1 MRESDGR
8 DVNSALK
15 NNIEGIIIKWTHQ
28 VFVNSAQCV
37 LVLAHATLGG
47 LGVVLGIFVIVFVF
61 YSLRT
66 AGG

>member
-28 VFVNSAQCV
+28 VFVNSAEYV
-37 LVLAHATLGG
+37 LVFFPRAHATLGG
-47 LGVVLGIFVIVFVF
+47 LGVV
-61 YSLRT
+61 
-66 AGG
+66 